1 MERKNEAKVTN
12 SFWVYSIT
20 NDKWTC
26 FYKNENNSSLYWNK
40 KQSEEPRPRYAHQLV
55 YDESNRVCTVTKT
68 LSCIFSSK
76 SVFWD
81 SPSTGNIIPR
91 KKGAVLLQFCL
102 VLWDLHLNHKCD
114 YGDFHKKIIVFVP
127 RMVFDWWNLFD
138 AVIIA

>member
-68 LSCIFSSK
+68 LSCIF
-76 SVFWD
+76 FL
-81 SPSTGNIIPR
+81 PSQFFETPLLPEILFR
-91 KKGAVLLQFCL
+91 EKGAVLL
-102 VLWDLHLNHKCD
+102 
-114 YGDFHKKIIVFVP
+114 
-127 RMVFDWWNLFD
+127 
-138 AVIIA
+138 